1 MTRLRDFFRQH
12 YWFLVVL
19 VLFASFRFF
28 AILLF
33 RPGGFIADNSDYEF
47 YYAWGFTLPMG
58 YTTFVDLWTAYPP
71 LFPALMLPV
80 FELSSRIPPWV
91 EPRLFFHVLFGL
103 ELLLFEI
110 GNLVLVYRL
119 AAKLTRDDT
128 AGSGPDDAAPRDLA
142 SPPLRAVL
150 LYALLFAPVYTLL
163 GWFEAMPLF
172 FLLLGLDLLLL
183 RRRGWW
189 IASAIAAALGFLVKL
204 TPIILVPVAI
214 RWFGS
219 RLSWDAA
226 RHEWFDRH
234 SPRNLFKPLAYTA
247 IFAAV
252 VVGVGLPLAHF
263 NPRLALS
270 SFTVN
275 SLRPP
280 WQSLW
285 ALIDGFYGFGLVPV
299 DMRNLQGLAAG
310 GQWES
315 RLPWGLITLAFV
327 LLYLWLYTRRY
338 DWERVR
344 TPVALTAVSVV
355 WLFLYSK
362 GWSPQFVVWILAFLV
377 LLRPDMHG
385 VLLGVALTALNVIES
400 SVYLILLPDA
410 RWIMVGTVLARTALL
425 LLIAV
430 EWLGQ
435 IWPQPRA
442 GQRMQRVAA
451 QLAGAVMA
459 AIVVGVVVGAPVAA
473 QAYQDRRLAEH
484 PCRAA
489 IEQWTAEAG
498 GVTRTIAMDDT
509 ALWSELNPWLR
520 SAYDLAVVDGY
531 SPEDVPAEVVK
542 ADKLAEL
549 ARAGEFWWVE
559 RSSAPAGQWSQAAAQ
574 LAASPDIALIDEVT
588 LGACK
593 AVRVLAL
600 PNDTS
605 VAEFTPRG
613 ADTIADE
620 AAIHLRSTVT
630 GDARRGVVLPLV
642 LYWQADQPLG
652 ASYTVF
658 TQLLDAS
665 GRVVA
670 QQDNLPVT
678 GLAPTDTW
686 QPGAIVRDPYQL
698 AIPADAPPGL
708 YELHIGL
715 YDAAG
720 RLPVTLPGGT
730 VADHL
735 TLSVDVR

>member
-1 MTRLRDFFRQH
+1 MIRLQDFYRRN

-47 YYAWGFTLPMG
+47 YYAWGLTIPMG

-71 LFPALMLPV
+71 LFPGLMLPV

-110 GNLVLVYRL
+110 GNLVLMYRL
-119 AAKLTRDDT
+119 AAKLAADDQ
-128 AGSGPDDAAPRDLA
+128 GVDSAPRDLA
-142 SPPLRAVL
+142 SQPMQVVL
-150 LYALLFAPVYTLL
+150 LYAFLFAPVYTLL

-172 FLLLGLDLLLL
+172 FLLLGLDLLLTG
-183 RRRGWW
+183 RRGGW
-189 IASAIAAALGFLVKL
+189 IGSALAAALGFLVKL
-204 TPIILVPVAI
+204 TPIILVPVAV
-214 RWFGS
+214 RWFGC
-219 RLSWDAA
+219 RLNWDAA
-226 RHEWFDRH
+226 RHEWFNPH
-234 SPRNLFKPLAYTA
+234 SPRNLLKPLTYAG
-247 IFAAV
+247 IFAAL
-252 VVGVGLPLAHF
+252 VVGLGLSLAHF
-263 NPRLALS
+263 NLRLALS

-299 DMRNLQGLAAG
+299 DMRNLSSLASG

-315 RLPWGLITLAFV
+315 RLPWGLITVAFA
-327 LLYLWLYTRRY
+327 LLYLWLYTRGY
-338 DWERVR
+338 DWTHRR
-344 TPVALTAVSVV
+344 TPVTFTAVSVV

-377 LLRPDMHG
+377 LLRPNLQS
-385 VLLGVALTALNVIES
+385 VLLSVALTALNVIES
-400 SVYLILLPDA
+400 SIYLILLPDA
-410 RWIMVGTVLARTALL
+410 RWIMVGTVLARTTLL

-430 EWLGQ
+430 QWLGQ
-435 IWPQPRA
+435 IWPSLRA
-442 GQRMQRVAA
+442 GQYMQRMAA

-459 AIVVGVVVGAPVAA
+459 AMVVGVIAGAPVAA

-489 IEQWTAEAG
+489 IEQWTAEAD
-498 GVTRTIAMDDT
+498 GVTQTIAMDDT
-509 ALWSELNPWLR
+509 ALWSDLYPWLR
-520 SAYDLAVVDGY
+520 TAYELVVVDGY
-531 SPEDVPAEVVK
+531 NPEDVPAAVVE

-559 RSSAPAGQWSQAAAQ
+559 RSTAPAGQWSPALAQ
-574 LAASPDIALIDEVT
+574 LAGSPDIALIDEEQ

-593 AVRVLAL
+593 VVRVLTL
-600 PNDTS
+600 PNDTW
-605 VAEFTPRG
+605 VAEFSTQAAEDRG
-613 ADTIADE
+613 ADWP
-620 AAIHLRSTVT
+620 AIYLRSTMMGV
-630 GDARRGVVLPLV
+630 ARRGAALPLV
-642 LYWQADQPLG
+642 LYWQADRPVNT
-652 ASYTVF
+652 SYTVF
-658 TQLLDAS
+658 TQLMDAT
-665 GRVVA
+665 GRIVA
-670 QQDNLPVT
+670 QQDNVPVM

-686 QPGAIVRDPYQL
+686 QPGVMVRDPYSLQ
-698 AIPADAPPGL
+698 IPAGTAPGF

-720 RLPVTLPGGT
+720 RLPVTLPGDT
-730 VADHL
+730 AADHL